1 MAAFVY
7 RAIDS
12 GGKTVN
18 GSLAVKSKA
27 EAYRELEAKSLHP
40 ITVEVVEE
48 RGEDGKANKKLLKG
62 KGDSDALLGPA
73 KLSRVQVI
81 GFTEDL
87 ADLLD
92 AGINLE
98 QALRILNERQKNPLI
113 KRVSAILRDEIR
125 EGVRFSVA
133 LKKASPSF
141 DTLYR
146 NLVAAGEASGSLGEI
161 LQRLAVS
168 LKQMFSLQRRVTGA
182 MIYPSVLLLGCVIL
196 LFVFSTVLMPKLSEL
211 ISKTGGELPMMTRVL
226 IAFSDFMVSWWWM
239 VLLVV
244 MSLFLGFR
252 IFIGTTDGRSWW
264 DRKKMSI
271 PVFGGVISGRFYAQ
285 YCHTMANLLS
295 NGVPLLNA
303 LKLVARGTS
312 NVFMK
317 NLLEGAVLDVGEGG
331 SLAKALGKSDFFPV
345 ALIDRVA
352 VGEQTGE
359 LGNAFVKSA
368 RKYDEELDIRID
380 RLTSFVPMVVLI
392 VMSVIVG
399 VVAYSIMTTIFGSV
413 SGISR
418 RK

>member
-1 MAAFVY
+1 M
-7 RAIDS
+7 R
-12 GGKTVN
+12 
-18 GSLAVKSKA
+18 SKA

-40 ITVEVVEE
+40 ITVELVEE
-48 RGEDGKANKKLLKG
+48 EGDGGAKNKKKLAG
-62 KGDSDALLGPA
+62 KSTAESALGPA

-98 QALRILNERQKNPLI
+98 QALRVLNERQKNPLI

-125 EGVRFSVA
+125 EGVRFSAA

-141 DTLYR
+141 DTLYC

-168 LKQMFSLQRRVTGA
+168 LKQMYSLQRRVTGA

-211 ISKTGGELPMMTRVL
+211 ISKTGGELPAMTRVL
-226 IAFSDFMVSWWWM
+226 MGFSDFMVNWWWM
-239 VLLVV
+239 VLLVGA
-244 MSLFLGFR
+244 SLFLCFR
-252 IFIGTTDGRSWW
+252 IFIGTVDGRAWW
-264 DRKKMSI
+264 DRKKMTI
-271 PVFGGVISGRFYAQ
+271 PVFGGVIGGRFYAQ

-331 SLAKALGKSDFFPV
+331 SLAKALGKSDFFPI
-345 ALIDRVA
+345 ALIDRIA

-359 LGNAFVKSA
+359 LGKAFVKSA
-368 RKYDEELDIRID
+368 KKYDEELDIRID

>member
-7 RAIDS
+7 RAIDA

-18 GSLAVKSKA
+18 GSLAVRSKA
-27 EAYRELEAKSLHP
+27 EAYRELEAQALHP
-40 ITVEVVEE
+40 ITVEIVEQE
-48 RGEDGKANKKLLKG
+48 VTAGAEGSKARKGKAVSETITGPTKLN
-62 KGDSDALLGPA
+62 
-73 KLSRVQVI
+73 RVQVI

-98 QALRILNERQKNPLI
+98 QALRVLHERQKNPLI
-113 KRVSAILRDEIR
+113 KKVSAILRDEIR

-146 NLVAAGEASGSLGEI
+146 NLVAAGEASGSLAEI
-161 LQRLAVS
+161 LQRLALS

-182 MIYPSVLLLGCVIL
+182 MIYPSVLLLGCVVL

-211 ISKTGGELPMMTRVL
+211 ISKTGGELPMMTQVL
-226 IAFSDFMVSWWWM
+226 INFSDFMVNWWWM
-239 VLLVV
+239 ILV
-244 MSLFLGFR
+244 SAGALFFGFR
-252 IFIGTTDGRSWW
+252 VFIATEGGRLWW

-271 PVFGGVISGRFYAQ
+271 PVFGGVMGGRFYAQ

-303 LKLVARGTS
+303 LKLVARGTP
-312 NVFMK
+312 NVFVK
-317 NLLEGAVLDVGEGG
+317 NLLERAVLDVGEGG
-331 SLAKALGKSDFFPV
+331 SLAKALGKSNFFPV

-359 LGNAFVKSA
+359 LGKAFVKSA
-368 RKYDEELDIRID
+368 RKYDEELDIRIE

-418 RK
+418 KG